1 MCFTGTQ
8 RRGTI
13 VVFVDIQQ
21 ILLPLQKTF
30 FSFTWYNK
38 ETFYF
43 FFPSTVLE
51 AELAGGEHTHKHTNN
66 PHTSYSHCCEPVL
79 LLLLHREQST
89 KNTTVLQKP
98 FSPRSYL
105 APRLKTKSPPQDH
118 QHCVF

>member
-51 AELAGGEHTHKHTNN
+51 AELAGGEHTHTDTQITYTLHIHIVVSLFSSFCCTANKALRTLL
-66 PHTSYSHCCEPVL
+66 YS
-79 LLLLHREQST
+79 
-89 KNTTVLQKP
+89 
-98 FSPRSYL
+98 
-105 APRLKTKSPPQDH
+105 KSPFHPGAISRLD
-118 QHCVF
+118 